1 MSNFIRAESKGR
13 FLIYF
18 KYEYS
23 FVTKNGFR
31 EFKVPLSDF
40 LKALKN
46 VYFHNFTKKLETC
59 QSRDLSALN
68 IKNI

>member
-1 MSNFIRAESKGR
+1 MNAKLQILEGFKYKKKMSNFIRAESKGR

-40 LKALKN
+40 LK
-46 VYFHNFTKKLETC
+46 H
-59 QSRDLSALN
+59 
-68 IKNI
+68 